1 MKLFAALLSLSLLSG
16 ASAALAD
23 EPRPPRLMLAES
35 YEAGIDVSEYWIS
48 EKLDGVRGHWD
59 GHRLVT
65 RGGHP
70 VPAPD
75 WFTAGWP
82 AQPMDGE
89 LWLGR
94 GRFAEVSGIVRSQ
107 DAGDAAWRQVR
118 FMVFDL
124 PADPGPFQMRVM
136 HMRELVADAGVAWL
150 QPITQ
155 FRVDSADHL
164 DARLDAVV
172 AAGGE
177 GLMLHH
183 RDSRYRAGRSEH
195 LLKYKPYQDAEARVV
210 GHTAGTGKYTGMLGA
225 LIVERP
231 DGLRFRIGTGFSDA
245 ERAEPPPVGSWV
257 TYRYNGLTVNGVPRF
272 ARFLRIRHLLPPP
285 DPAQAAPPGADGT
298 ATAAGL

>member
-1 MKLFAALLSLSLLSG
+1 MRFLARLLLCSLLC
-16 ASAALAD
+16 AAAPALAD
-23 EPRPPRLMLAES
+23 DTPPPRLMLATS
-35 YEAGIDVSEYWIS
+35 YEAGIDVSEYWVS

-59 GHRLVT
+59 GTRLIT
-65 RGGHP
+65 RGGHV

-89 LWLGR
+89 LWIGR

-107 DAGDAAWRQVR
+107 DAGDAAWRRVR

-124 PADPGPFQMRVM
+124 PGHPGPFQQRVM
-136 HMRELVADAGVAWL
+136 RMRELLGDTGIAWL
-150 QPITQ
+150 QPIEQ
-155 FRVDSADHL
+155 FRVDGADRL
-164 DARLDAVV
+164 DARLEAVV

-195 LLKYKPYQDAEARVV
+195 LLKYKPYRDAEARVV
-210 GHTAGTGKYTGMLGA
+210 GHTAGTGKYAGMLGA

-245 ERAEPPPVGSWV
+245 ERADPPPVGSWI

-272 ARFLRIRHLLPPP
+272 ARFLRIRHRLPPP
-285 DPAQAAPPGADGT
+285 DPE
-298 ATAAGL
+298 